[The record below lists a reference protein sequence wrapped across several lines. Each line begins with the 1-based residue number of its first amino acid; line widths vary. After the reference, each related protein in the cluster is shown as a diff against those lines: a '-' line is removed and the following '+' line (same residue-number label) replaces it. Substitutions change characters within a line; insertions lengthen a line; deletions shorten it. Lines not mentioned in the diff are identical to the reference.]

1 MRLTPVIVLLLAML
15 AFGLPFLMH
24 QARAGELLTQVGAS
38 PALPPHAKTLARM
51 LSRLAPGADRRVLR
65 LAARAVSCAEKDAER
80 LAVIDY
86 SLPSTQ
92 PRLWV
97 FDLVN
102 RTLKFKEL
110 VAHGRGSGNA
120 RATAFSN
127 VPDSWQSSLGL
138 FRTLN
143 SYQGSNGYSLR
154 LEGLEP
160 GVNDK
165 AFERA
170 IVIHGADYVDEAFI
184 TQTGRLG
191 RSHGCPAVRED
202 IASPLIDS
210 LKDGQYLFV
219 YYPEAE
225 WLKTSSFLHCDS
237 IDPTLA
243 SQ

>member
-1 MRLTPVIVLLLAML
+1 MLRRPLPSLLFATLVLVLPLL
-15 AFGLPFLMH
+15 GQ
-24 QARAGELLTQVGAS
+24 QARAGEFLAQASAVPSHSPQTQ
-38 PALPPHAKTLARM
+38 PLARM
-51 LSRLAPGADRRVLR
+51 LSALAPEADRRVLR
-65 LAARAVSCAEKDAER
+65 LAARAISCAGKDAER

-97 FDLVN
+97 FDLVK
-102 RTLKFKEL
+102 RTLTFKEL

-170 IVIHGADYVDEAFI
+170 IVIHGADYVDETFI

-219 YYPEAE
+219 YYPDGD
-225 WLKTSSFLHCDS
+225 WLDSSRFLHCDS
-237 IDPTLA
+237 SAPQLA

>member
-1 MRLTPVIVLLLAML
+1 MLRRPLPNLLFATLVLVLPLL
-15 AFGLPFLMH
+15 GQ
-24 QARAGELLTQVGAS
+24 QARAGELLAQTSTVPAHSSQTQ
-38 PALPPHAKTLARM
+38 PLARM
-51 LSRLAPGADRRVLR
+51 LSTLAPEADRRVLR
-65 LAARAVSCAEKDAER
+65 LAARAVSCAGRDADQ
-80 LAVIDY
+80 LAIIDY

-102 RTLKFKEL
+102 RTLTFKEL

-120 RATAFSN
+120 QAMAFSN

-170 IVIHGADYVDEAFI
+170 IVIHGADYADEEFI
-184 TQTGRLG
+184 AKTGRLG

-210 LKDGQYLFV
+210 IKDGQYLFV
-219 YYPEAE
+219 YYPDAD
-225 WLKTSSFLHCDS
+225 WLNSSRFLHCDS
-237 IDPTLA
+237 PAPQLA

>member
-1 MRLTPVIVLLLAML
+1 MLRIPALSSLAVALACVLLSSAP
-15 AFGLPFLMH
+15 A
-24 QARAGELLTQVGAS
+24 ARAGEFLSRVGGVTMHVSRAQ
-38 PALPPHAKTLARM
+38 TLAHT
-51 LSRLAPGADRRVLR
+51 LSRLAPDASSRALR
-65 LAARAVSCAEKDAER
+65 LAARAISCAEPDAER

-97 FDLVN
+97 FDLIS
-102 RTLKFKEL
+102 RTLAFKEL
-110 VAHGRGSGNA
+110 VAHGRGSGNN
-120 RATAFSN
+120 RATTFSN

-138 FRTLN
+138 FRSLN
-143 SYQGSNGYSLR
+143 SYQGRNGYSLR

-184 TQTGRLG
+184 EHTGRLG
-191 RSHGCPAVRED
+191 RSHGCPAVREE

-219 YYPEAE
+219 YYPDDE
-225 WLKTSSFLHCDS
+225 WLESSTFLHCEGAT
-237 IDPTLA
+237 PQLA

>member
-1 MRLTPVIVLLLAML
+1 MLHSLLPTLLVTMLVIVLPWL
-15 AFGLPFLMH
+15 G
-24 QARAGELLTQVGAS
+24 QEARAGEFLVQTSTVPANLPQTQS
-38 PALPPHAKTLARM
+38 LARM
-51 LSRLAPGADRRVLR
+51 LSVLAPDADRRVLR
-65 LAARAVSCAEKDAER
+65 LAARAVSCAGKDADR

-97 FDLVN
+97 FDLVK

-170 IVIHGADYVDEAFI
+170 IVIHGADYADEEFI
-184 TQTGRLG
+184 AKTGRLG

-210 LKDGQYLFV
+210 LKDGQYLFA
-219 YYPEAE
+219 YYPDTD
-225 WLKTSSFLHCDS
+225 WLNSSRFLHCDS
-237 IDPTLA
+237 SAPQLA

>member
-1 MRLTPVIVLLLAML
+1 LGPAMPAL
-15 AFGLPFLMH
+15 ES
-24 QARAGELLTQVGAS
+24 RAGEFLFQVKATTTHI
-38 PALPPHAKTLARM
+38 PQTLAQM
-51 LSRLAPGADRRVLR
+51 LFRLAPDADRHVLR
-65 LAARAVSCAEKDAER
+65 LAASAVSCADPDADR

-97 FDLVN
+97 FDLAAG
-102 RTLKFKEL
+102 TLEFQEL
-110 VAHGRGSGNA
+110 VAHGRGSGNT
-120 RATAFSN
+120 RATSFSN
-127 VPDSWQSSLGL
+127 VSGSWQSSLGL

-160 GVNDK
+160 GINDN

-184 TQTGRLG
+184 EQTGRLG

-202 IASPLIDS
+202 IASPLIDN
-210 LKDGQYLFV
+210 LKNGQYLFV
-219 YYPEAE
+219 YYPDTE
-225 WLKTSSFLHCDS
+225 WLENSTFLHCGE
-237 IDPTLA
+237 A
-243 SQ
+243 SPQLVSQ